1 MEGQWRK
8 SSYSNGGEAN
18 CVEVLGTWVR
28 DSKAPD
34 RGVLVFA
41 DEAWRPWLAAVKAGT
56 LDQ

>member
-28 DSKAPD
+28 DSKAPGE
-34 RGVLVFA
+34 GVLKFA
-41 DEAWRPWLAAVKAGT
+41 DEAWGSWMAAVKAGE
-56 LDQ
+56 LDR